1 MPALTLARQTLTRR
15 AATAARWP
23 VGIVLASS
31 RYIWRTTAV
40 HRWEMAGTRES
51 DSPAELPGDVSPTG
65 VQTPSDG
72 VGPLLHRRYQT
83 RIVGSPLTPSALIAT
98 LSADLDLMSP
108 SEFASFQKT
117 AGDKGELCVGDEY
130 VVRMPGP
137 WDGPVRVIGVT
148 EISFRLATLDGHLEA
163 GQIEFRASGTRGV
176 LAFDIESW
184 ARSGDRLSDLLYTH
198 LRMSKEVQLHMWT
211 SVLERVVEIAEG
223 SMAGGITVTTR
234 KAELE
239 PRRTR
244 DLSSREARRL
254 DALAGKGPNFDTDE
268 RPTRERGWHL
278 DSMIEPLPSEK
289 PGPPAEGASW
299 QVARQLMTHYQLA
312 DPADVR
318 ALYRGDAPT
327 QGLDMLLEIRF
338 LALRFHVGVRV
349 VDVYDEPRSV
359 DGLDARVSGWSYET
373 LDGHFEQGRIS
384 YEVWKWLDSGEV
396 EFRLSAYS
404 RPSGEG
410 SPIRR
415 LGFRIV
421 GRYQQ
426 LKFYRQACRRIR
438 RLTEAH
444 LAITSDS

>member
-1 MPALTLARQTLTRR
+1 M
-15 AATAARWP
+15 
-23 VGIVLASS
+23 LASS
-31 RYIWRTTAV
+31 RYIWRTTPV
-40 HRWEMAGTRES
+40 HRWEMAGSQES
-51 DSPAELPGDVSPTG
+51 DSPGALPPDVSHAG
-65 VQTPSDG
+65 VQLAGDG

-83 RIVGSPLTPSALIAT
+83 RIVGSPLTPTALMAT

-108 SEFASFQKT
+108 SDFASFQKT
-117 AGDKGELCVGDEY
+117 SGDKGGLRVGDEY

-137 WDGPVRVIGVT
+137 WDGPVRVIRT
-148 EISFRLATLDGHLEA
+148 TDTSFRLATLEGHLEA
-163 GQIEFRASGTRGV
+163 GQIEFRASGVRGV

-211 SVLERVVEIAEG
+211 SVLERVVQIAGG

-234 KAELE
+234 KAEIE

-244 DLSSREARRL
+244 DLSPREARRL
-254 DALAGKGPNFDTDE
+254 DALADKGPNFDTHE
-268 RPTRERGWHL
+268 LPSRENGWHL
-278 DSMIEPLPSEK
+278 DSMIEPLPAET

-299 QVARQLMTHYQLA
+299 QVARQLMTDYQLA
-312 DPADVR
+312 NPADVR
-318 ALYRGDAPT
+318 ASYRGNAPAP
-327 QGLDMLLEIRF
+327 GLDMLLRIRF
-338 LALRFHVGVRV
+338 LGLRFNVGVRV

-396 EFRLSAYS
+396 EFRLTAYS
-404 RPSGEG
+404 RPSGQG
-410 SPIRR
+410 NPIRR

-444 LAITSDS
+444 LAITSDTHASA

>member
-1 MPALTLARQTLTRR
+1 M
-15 AATAARWP
+15 
-23 VGIVLASS
+23 LASW
-31 RYIWRTTAV
+31 RYIWRTTPV
-40 HRWEMAGTRES
+40 HRWEMTGTEDA
-51 DSPAELPGDVSPTG
+51 DSPADLPPEISRGG
-65 VQTPSDG
+65 VQLASDG

-83 RIVGSPLTPSALIAT
+83 RIVGSALSPSALVAT
-98 LSADLDLMSP
+98 LSQDLDLMSP

-117 AGDKGELCVGDEY
+117 AGAKGKLCAGDEY

-137 WDGPVRVIGVT
+137 WDGPVRVIRT
-148 EISFRLATLDGHLEA
+148 TDTSFRLATLSGHLEA
-163 GQIEFRASGTRGV
+163 GQIEFRASGVRGM

-184 ARSGDRLSDLLYTH
+184 ARSGDRFSDLLYTH

-211 SVLERVVEIAEG
+211 SVLERVVQIAGG

-234 KAELE
+234 KAEVGV
-239 PRRTR
+239 RRAAE
-244 DLSSREARRL
+244 LSSRDARRL
-254 DALAGKGPNFDTDE
+254 DSLAARGPNFDPEE
-268 RPTRERGWHL
+268 RPSREHGWHL
-278 DSMIEPLPSEK
+278 DAMIEPLPSEA

-299 QVARQLMTHYQLA
+299 QVARRLMTDYQLA

-318 ALYRGDAPT
+318 ASYRGDAPVV
-327 QGLDMLLEIRF
+327 GLDMLLRIRF

-349 VDVYDEPRSV
+349 VEVYDGPRSV
-359 DGLDARVSGWSYET
+359 DGLDAWVSGWTYET

-396 EFRLSAYS
+396 EFRLTAYS
-404 RPSGEG
+404 RPSAQG
-410 SPIRR
+410 SLIRR

-444 LAITSDS
+444 LAITSEG